1 MTHIDKDALLR
12 RLDAEIPLLEG
23 LSVYELWG
31 LVIGTINSME
41 PVSDGQKGERR

>member
-12 RLDAEIPLLEG
+12 RLDAEIPTLER

-31 LVIGTINSME
+31 FVIETINSME
-41 PVSDGQKGERR
+41 PVSDEQNGGRR